1 MEPVVFKPPLYQQ
14 RYQFVKSYVDTYK
27 PKKVADLGCSECALL
42 HTLRFWDCIEVLVGL
57 DIDEDVLR
65 RKMHTLTPLAAHY
78 LEPSKTSLTVNLYQ
92 GSVTQKDP
100 ALLGFDL
107 ITCIELIEHL
117 KADDLAD
124 FREVLFGFMAPFTVI
139 ISTPNAEFNIL
150 LPKCTGFRHPDH
162 KFEWNRRE
170 FQSWVEFTGVGEPLQ
185 DSKNVGFCSQIAVFT
200 RNYTESEES
209 LKRKMEYKS
218 VYKTVLHAVYP
229 SLQEEKYLRQAVQ
242 KVALFHAYQIKA
254 NFLQQFIPKEENE
267 ESHNT
272 DTEDEEPHNTDNEHG
287 HCMDLKLTSKWPTL
301 PQTEQDE
308 NMEPFLQGDTL
319 YVPLQKIFCVPK
331 VKELCGNMD
340 NLRTM
345 ITGEA
350 TLSTDGNAILYHVD
364 LENSF

>member
-1 MEPVVFKPPLYQQ
+1 MVSATQGALCMLG
-14 RYQFVKSYVDTYK
+14 
-27 PKKVADLGCSECALL
+27 KVADLGCSTCSLL
-42 HTLRFWDCIEVLVGL
+42 HTLRFWDCIKVLVGL
-57 DIDEDVLR
+57 DIDEDVLS
-65 RKMHTLTPLAAHY
+65 RKKFTLTPLPAHY
-78 LEPSKTSLTVNLYQ
+78 LEPRNTSLTINLYQ

-117 KADDLAD
+117 EAEELEN
-124 FREVLFGFMAPFTVI
+124 FREVLFGFMAPITVI

-150 LPKCTGFRHPDH
+150 FPKCTGFRHPDH

-170 FQSWVEFTGVGEPLQ
+170 FQSWATEVAKCFNYTVEITGVGEPPR

-209 LKRKMEYKS
+209 LQRKMECKS
-218 VYKTVLHAVYP
+218 VYKTVLHIVYP
-229 SLQEEKYLRQAVQ
+229 SLQEEKYLRRAVQ

-254 NFLQQFIPKEENE
+254 NFLQQFIHREEE
-267 ESHNT
+267 
-272 DTEDEEPHNTDNEHG
+272 EEPHNTDTEHRP
-287 HCMDLKLTSKWPTL
+287 CMDLKLTSRWPTL

-308 NMEPFLQGDTL
+308 SMEPFLQEDTL
-319 YVPLQKIFCVPK
+319 YVPLKKIFSVPK

-350 TLSTDGNAILYHVD
+350 TLSNDGNAILYHID
-364 LENSF
+364 LENSC